1 MHTSRNGSKRR
12 WLAFQ
17 LAVVMGLSHA
27 GIANADEYD
36 DYFGTTAVN
45 SNVAQTAG
53 QYGDPCP
60 PNPCPPGTPI
70 EYGSMQPTPLGSADV
85 GSGDFGSGDIGSGD
99 IGSGVAPN
107 QNNMSIPQSDIN
119 NFNAAAGGAAI
130 GGTLASTTNTI
141 GNLDVPN
148 MLGDFFGGSGL
159 TLLAFPGAPPQ
170 TIAVAG
176 GDRRFKIPEN
186 VSPIPQDRVFF
197 TYNHFSN
204 AVTDATGVSSDVDRI
219 LFGFEKTFL
228 NGNASFEFRLPFS
241 SALDATQ
248 RAGIGGEAVEF
259 GNLALTLKANM
270 LSTSTGVISAGVALT
285 LPTGSDYEFINGGTR
300 ELLVENESYQLAP
313 FVGFAQQLNRD
324 WFTQGFVQ
332 ANFDL
337 NGFGVTDFVGGNTG
351 IIQDQN
357 LLFLS
362 SSLGRWLYRQDTA
375 SGRIHKGV
383 AAITELH
390 YTTGLNNG
398 DSISDGNNTI
408 SNIGFNALNLS
419 SALHFQ
425 HGPTAVRFGGAA
437 PLRTDDKLFDAEFFI
452 QINRAF

>member
-1 MHTSRNGSKRR
+1 MKVRNHGSKRR
-12 WLAFQ
+12 WLALQ
-17 LAVVMGLSHA
+17 LAAVVGL
-27 GIANADEYD
+27 GYTGVANADEYD
-36 DYFGTTAVN
+36 DYFGTAPVN

-60 PNPCPPGTPI
+60 PNPCPPGMPI
-70 EYGSMQPTPLGSADV
+70 EYGAMQPTPLGSADV
-85 GSGDFGSGDIGSGD
+85 GSADAGTGD

-107 QNNMSIPQSDIN
+107 QSDLSIPQDDIS
-119 NFNAAAGGAAI
+119 NFSSLANTTPAQSTGFASNASGAPEMP
-130 GGTLASTTNTI
+130 S
-141 GNLDVPN
+141 
-148 MLGDFFGGSGL
+148 MLGDFFGGSSLVLGGGGGF
-159 TLLAFPGAPPQ
+159 TGPQ

-248 RAGIGGEAVEF
+248 RAASGGESVEF

-270 LSTSTGVISAGVALT
+270 LSTSTCVISAGTALT
-285 LPTGSDYEFINGGTR
+285 LPTGSDYELINAGGTR
-300 ELLVENESYQLAP
+300 DLLVENESFQLAP

-324 WFTQGFVQ
+324 WFTQGFIQ

-337 NGFGVTDFVGGNTG
+337 NGFGVLDSTG
-351 IIQDQN
+351 ARSTIQDQN

-390 YTTGLNNG
+390 YTTGMNDP
-398 DSISDGNNTI
+398 DSILNAAGALSGVD
-408 SNIGFNALNLS
+408 FNALNLS

-425 HGPTAVRFGGAA
+425 HGPTAVRLGGAA

>member
-1 MHTSRNGSKRR
+1 MHTRRNGSKRR
-12 WLAFQ
+12 WLALQ
-17 LAVVMGLSHA
+17 LAAVVGLGHA
-27 GIANADEYD
+27 GFANADEYD

-60 PNPCPPGTPI
+60 PNPCPPGMPI

-85 GSGDFGSGDIGSGD
+85 GSGDVGSGDV
-99 IGSGVAPN
+99 GSGVAPD
-107 QNNMSIPQSDIN
+107 QSNMSIPQNDIN
-119 NFNAAAGGAAI
+119 NFSSLANTTPAQSTGFASNASGAPEMP
-130 GGTLASTTNTI
+130 S
-141 GNLDVPN
+141 
-148 MLGDFFGGSGL
+148 MLGDFFGGSSLVLGGGL
-159 TLLAFPGAPPQ
+159 IGPQ

-204 AVTDATGVSSDVDRI
+204 AVSDATGVSSDVDRI

-248 RAGIGGEAVEF
+248 RVGIGGQAVEF

-270 LSTSTGVISAGVALT
+270 LSTSTCVISAGAALT
-285 LPTGSDYEFINGGTR
+285 VPTGSDYELNNGGALD
-300 ELLVENESYQLAP
+300 LLVENESYQLAP

-337 NGFGVTDFVGGNTG
+337 NGFRVTDFAGGTSG
-351 IIQDQN
+351 TIQDQN

-362 SSLGRWLYRQDTA
+362 SSLGRWLYRQDTS
-375 SGRIHKGV
+375 SGRLHKGV

-390 YTTGLNNG
+390 YTTGLNDG
-398 DSISDGNNTI
+398 DTVAAGGDTI

-425 HGPTAVRFGGAA
+425 HGPTAVRLGGAA